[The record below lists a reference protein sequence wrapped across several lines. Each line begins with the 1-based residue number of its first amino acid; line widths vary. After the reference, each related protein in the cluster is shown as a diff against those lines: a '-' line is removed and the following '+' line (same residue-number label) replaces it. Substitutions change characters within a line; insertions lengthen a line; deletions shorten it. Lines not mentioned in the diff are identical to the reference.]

1 MLEKATNDISN
12 YMEVKIMGYVLQA
25 VNNSSLLQNRTH
37 SGCRDMQLNSTD
49 EVGWDLIVK
58 FLEH

>member
-1 MLEKATNDISN
+1 
-12 YMEVKIMGYVLQA
+12 MGHVQQA

-37 SGCRDMQLNSTD
+37 SGCRDMQLNSID
-49 EVGWDLIVK
+49 EVGWDLTVK

>member
-1 MLEKATNDISN
+1 
-12 YMEVKIMGYVLQA
+12 MGYVLQA

-37 SGCRDMQLNSTD
+37 SGYRDMQLNSTD

-58 FLEH
+58 FLKH